1 MGFGQSRNYSQCRTN
16 VSTVRLVHNVASDL
30 VVNICLDGVMRSRNI
45 KYMDVSDYLEIEP
58 GMHHLRIFNAANN
71 QCIKQLTTTV
81 KICRNKS
88 YTVIVS
94 GLISDP
100 SSLKLL
106 PIEESNEPISQK
118 CPSVGAKKEDVQI
131 IADVPVEVVTPA
143 TAVSPATIQTEMVQ
157 ESIPV
162 EATKESLEGR
172 ALVRFIHAAAMAY
185 ESGVDVWAR
194 APSGDVKLFSNFKYQ
209 EASKYLVVDPGL
221 LSLVIAPTNG
231 LDGVGPLDL
240 VVEANRRYTLIATGL
255 PEDPRYP
262 ISVIKATDKAMTI
275 CLYEKQ

>member
-1 MGFGQSRNYSQCRTN
+1 MGFGQSRNYSHCR
-16 VSTVRLVHNVASDL
+16 VWMSTVRLVHNVASDL
-30 VVNICLDGVMRSRNI
+30 VINICLNGMMRSRNI
-45 KYMDVSDYLEIEP
+45 RYMDVSDYLEIEP
-58 GMHHLRIFNAANN
+58 GMHHLRIYNAANN

-88 YTVIVS
+88 YTIIVS

-118 CPSVGAKKEDVQI
+118 CPLKKDVQV

-143 TAVSPATIQTEMVQ
+143 TAVSPASIQTEVVQ
-157 ESIPV
+157 ETIPV

-172 ALVRFIHAAAMAY
+172 ALVRFIHAAAMAF

-209 EASKYLVVDPGL
+209 EASKYLIVDPGL

-231 LDGVGPLDL
+231 LDGIGPLDL

-255 PEDPRYP
+255 PEDSRYP
-262 ISVIKATDKAMTI
+262 ISVIKAADKTMTI
-275 CLYEKQ
+275 CLYDKQ